1 MEKNINKKSKIQVI
15 WNNMIELIAME
26 EEIVQKL
33 DNFEKS
39 VEILNKKLN
48 TLGNQT

>member
-1 MEKNINKKSKIQVI
+1 MI

-26 EEIVQKL
+26 EKIMQKL
-33 DNFEKS
+33 DSFEKS
-39 VEILNKKLN
+39 LEILNKKLN